1 MQQAYSPPQAQQHAT
16 TTPTTSP
23 MMAFVVSF
31 CSEARAAATAPA
43 VGAAVGPVGVGG
55 GSSVGLQ
62 RRGAGPGERRA
73 ASRKE
78 GGERRRCER
87 GKEDR

>member
-1 MQQAYSPPQAQQHAT
+1 
-16 TTPTTSP
+16 

-62 RRGAGPGERRA
+62 RR
-73 ASRKE
+73 
-78 GGERRRCER
+78 
-87 GKEDR
+87 